1 MKTIQCYSLHN
12 WIFRGRC
19 WKYALRSNN
28 QKATACTHVRG
39 STPDSL
45 AYSRLF
51 SLNRKLLTVFPSI
64 CRILRLPEKP
74 QLLFQSVMFFPT
86 VPIVANYECC
96 KQHRNR
102 IPNYSRLIQNRVASV
117 QKSKV
122 SNILQDYAGVFK
134 PKTIQKGGFLEFNGE
149 YLAQAAKS
157 YL

>member
-1 MKTIQCYSLHN
+1 
-12 WIFRGRC
+12 
-19 WKYALRSNN
+19 
-28 QKATACTHVRG
+28 
-39 STPDSL
+39 
-45 AYSRLF
+45 
-51 SLNRKLLTVFPSI
+51 
-64 CRILRLPEKP
+64 
-74 QLLFQSVMFFPT
+74 MFFPT

-96 KQHRNR
+96 KQDRNR